1 MTITKAL
8 YLLDYCL
15 TAADVQE
22 FLVDWDAPDPAEY
35 QTPLD
40 AFFSACEMVE
50 RARVA
55 GGYLN
60 VIHDSCPKRFKLNP
74 ACELF
79 DEMCEM
85 EQAQVVR
92 KAANVSRGMELVKA

>member
-1 MTITKAL
+1 MDLEQAL
-8 YLLDYCL
+8 YLL
-15 TAADVQE
+15 ADCKTLEDVSA
-22 FLVDWDAPDPAEY
+22 LLAVWDAPEPDEY

-40 AFFSACEMVE
+40 AFFASCALVE

-60 VIHDSCPKRFKLNP
+60 VIHDSCPKRFKLNA

-79 DEMCEM
+79 DEMCEAD
-85 EQAQVVR
+85 QI
-92 KAANVSRGMELVKA
+92 SLELVKGNR